1 MFAVQ
6 RYGNFT
12 HTMFVTK
19 VEIFDNASKQI
30 ANIVFAILIFLC
42 TSKTKE
48 EKITTQPVYD
58 FGYKAPKSLRNQCS
72 QHGNTCG

>member
-1 MFAVQ
+1 MFTVQ
-6 RYGNFT
+6 RYGRFT
-12 HTMFVTK
+12 HAMFVAK
-19 VEIFDNASKQI
+19 IKIFDNPSKQI
-30 ANIVFAILIFLC
+30 ANIVFAFLIFLC

-48 EKITTQPVYD
+48 EKMTSQPVYD